1 MYCERIADRDMEIYT
16 TTTQREEA
24 EGMGGERGR
33 IFLCQLILFVCV
45 RKQKREREILQNKKF
60 VFHGPWILFKQQNY
74 LFFLIN
80 IKISKFA

>member
-24 EGMGGERGR
+24 EGMGAERGR

-45 RKQKREREILQNKKF
+45 RKQKREKYSKIRS
-60 VFHGPWILFKQQNY
+60 
-74 LFFLIN
+74 LFFMVHGYYLSN
-80 IKISKFA
+80 KITYFS

>member
-16 TTTQREEA
+16 TTTQRDEA

-45 RKQKREREILQNKKF
+45 RKQKRARNTPK
-60 VFHGPWILFKQQNY
+60 
-74 LFFLIN
+74 
-80 IKISKFA
+80 